1 MAQGDINV
9 TIVGNLVR
17 DPELR
22 FTKNGIAVASFTVVS
37 SSRLMDKTTNEWKD
51 SDPVFMNCNVWREH
65 AENVTN
71 TLTKGSRVLVTGKLK
86 QRSYTTKEGQERQV
100 VELEVEDV
108 GPALRYATAKIS
120 KITREGG
127 NNNFATN
134 NAPAANAAPA
144 ANDDPWATPDPGAAW
159 AGSND
164 EAPF

>member
-22 FTKNGIAVASFTVVS
+22 FTKNGQAVASFTVVS
-37 SSRLMDKTTNEWKD
+37 SSRYMDRTTNEWKD
-51 SDPVFMNCNVWREH
+51 SEPVYMNCNVWREH

-71 TLTKGSRVLVTGKLK
+71 SLTKGTRVLVTGKLK

-100 VELEVEDV
+100 VELEVEEV
-108 GPALRYATAKIS
+108 GPALRYATAKVS
-120 KITREGG
+120 KVSREGAGAG
-127 NNNFATN
+127 NNSAAASSQPATN
-134 NAPAANAAPA
+134 E
-144 ANDDPWATPDPGAAW
+144 DPWATPD
-159 AGSND
+159 AGWGTND

>member
-22 FTKNGIAVASFTVVS
+22 FTKNGQAVASFTVVS
-37 SSRLMDKTTNEWKD
+37 SSRYMDRTTNEWKD
-51 SDPVFMNCNVWREH
+51 SEPVYMNCNVWREH

-71 TLTKGSRVLVTGKLK
+71 SLTKGTRVLVTGKLK

-108 GPALRYATAKIS
+108 GPALRYATAKVS
-120 KITREGG
+120 KVSREGG
-127 NNNFATN
+127 NASNTAAPSSQHATN
-134 NAPAANAAPA
+134 E
-144 ANDDPWATPDPGAAW
+144 DPWATPDSGW
-159 AGSND
+159 GTND

>member
-22 FTKNGIAVASFTVVS
+22 FTKNGQAVASFTVVS
-37 SSRLMDKTTNEWKD
+37 SSRYMDRTTNEWKD
-51 SDPVFMNCNVWREH
+51 SEPVYMNCNVWREH

-71 TLTKGSRVLVTGKLK
+71 SLTKGTRVLVTGKLK

-108 GPALRYATAKIS
+108 GPALRYATAKVS
-120 KITREGG
+120 KVSREGAG
-127 NNNFATN
+127 ASNASSTTSQPATN
-134 NAPAANAAPA
+134 E
-144 ANDDPWATPDPGAAW
+144 DPWATPD
-159 AGSND
+159 AGWGTND

>member
-22 FTKNGIAVASFTVVS
+22 FTKNGQAVASFTVVS
-37 SSRLMDKTTNEWKD
+37 SSRYMDKTTNEWKD
-51 SDPVFMNCNVWREH
+51 SDPVYMNCNVWREH

-71 TLTKGSRVLVTGKLK
+71 SLTKGARVLVTGKLK

-108 GPALRYATAKIS
+108 GPALRYATAKVS
-120 KITREGG
+120 KIAREGG
-127 NNNFATN
+127 SNFGGN
-134 NAPAANAAPA
+134 SSRFRL
-144 ANDDPWATPDPGAAW
+144 DWRK
-159 AGSND
+159 
-164 EAPF
+164 

>member
-22 FTKNGIAVASFTVVS
+22 FTKNGQAVASFTVVS
-37 SSRLMDKTTNEWKD
+37 SSRYMDRTTNEWKD
-51 SDPVFMNCNVWREH
+51 SDPVYMNCNVWREH

-71 TLTKGSRVLVTGKLK
+71 SLTKGTRVLVTGKLK

-108 GPALRYATAKIS
+108 GPALRYATAKVS
-120 KITREGG
+120 KVSREGAG
-127 NNNFATN
+127 ASNASSTSSQPATN
-134 NAPAANAAPA
+134 E
-144 ANDDPWATPDPGAAW
+144 DPWATPD
-159 AGSND
+159 AGWGTND

>member
-22 FTKNGIAVASFTVVS
+22 FTKNGQAVASFTVVS
-37 SSRLMDKTTNEWKD
+37 SSRYMDRTTNEWKD
-51 SDPVFMNCNVWREH
+51 SEPVYMNCNVWREH

-71 TLTKGSRVLVTGKLK
+71 SLTKGTRVLVTGKLK
-86 QRSYTTKEGQERQV
+86 QRSYTTKDGQERQV

-108 GPALRYATAKIS
+108 GPALRYATAKVS
-120 KITREGG
+120 KVSREGG
-127 NNNFATN
+127 NNNASTNSSPATTN
-134 NAPAANAAPA
+134 E
-144 ANDDPWATPDPGAAW
+144 DPWATPDQNSGW
-159 AGSND
+159 GTND

>member
-22 FTKNGIAVASFTVVS
+22 FTKNGQAVASFTVVS
-37 SSRLMDKTTNEWKD
+37 SSRYMDRTTNEWKD
-51 SDPVFMNCNVWREH
+51 SEPVYMNCNVWREH

-71 TLTKGSRVLVTGKLK
+71 SLTKGTRVLVTGKLK

-108 GPALRYATAKIS
+108 GPALRYATAKVS
-120 KITREGG
+120 KVSREGG
-127 NNNFATN
+127 NTNAAATN
-134 NAPAANAAPA
+134 SAPATNE
-144 ANDDPWATPDPGAAW
+144 DPWATPDSGW
-159 AGSND
+159 GTNE

>member
-22 FTKNGIAVASFTVVS
+22 FTKNGQAVASFTVVS
-37 SSRLMDKTTNEWKD
+37 SSRYMDRTTNEWKD
-51 SDPVFMNCNVWREH
+51 SEPVYMNCNVWREH

-71 TLTKGSRVLVTGKLK
+71 SLTKGTRVLVTGKLK

-108 GPALRYATAKIS
+108 GPALRYATAKVS
-120 KITREGG
+120 KVSREGG
-127 NNNFATN
+127 NT
-134 NAPAANAAPA
+134 NAAPTNSA
-144 ANDDPWATPDPGAAW
+144 PATNEDPWATPDSGW
-159 AGSND
+159 GTNE

>member
-22 FTKNGIAVASFTVVS
+22 FTKNGQAVASFTVVS
-37 SSRLMDKTTNEWKD
+37 SSRYMDKTTNEWKD
-51 SDPVFMNCNVWREH
+51 SDPVYMNCNVWREH

-71 TLTKGSRVLVTGKLK
+71 SLTKGARVLVTGKLK

-108 GPALRYATAKIS
+108 GPALRYATAKIT
-120 KITREGG
+120 KIAREGG
-127 NNNFATN
+127 NTFGGN
-134 NAPAANAAPA
+134 NAAPTSSPA
-144 ANDDPWATPDPGAAW
+144 PATEDPWATPD
-159 AGSND
+159 AGSGWNGAND